1 MSTLRLTSARPALR
15 ASGPAFRLSQ
25 TSVRRGAPLVRAME
39 GEIATLVGGITLGGL
54 TGAAL
59 GALNG
64 RVSTLETGGSAS
76 SSSSSAS
83 AVRPVTK
90 AEVLEVQKNWAAAI
104 AGCSKI
110 YKDGGD
116 YIGAAQKAAGDLYAY
131 GHSDVLFKP
140 TKAREYP
147 FRPTAGEAMSYF
159 VGGKV
164 VDNGYDEDGGF
175 AINGGKGW
183 ASCVYKNHKIELVG
197 GIGIAM
203 GTYDFTDATD
213 GSVSTVE
220 YTFGYRR
227 CDDGKVRIFLHHSS
241 VPYGSGSGPA
251 PVTEAEVL
259 EVQKNWAGAIAAC
272 SKIYKD
278 NGDYIGAAGD
288 AASQLYAY
296 GHSNVLFKPT
306 KAAQYPFRPTAGEA
320 MSYFV
325 GGKVIEGGY
334 DEDGGFAINGGKG
347 WASCVYKNH
356 KIELVGGIG
365 IAMGTYDFTDATDG
379 SVSTVEYTFGYRR
392 CDDGKVRIFLHHSSV
407 PYGSGSGPAPVTEAE
422 VLDVQKNWAAAI
434 AGCSKIHKEGG
445 DYIGAAAE
453 AAGELYAYGH
463 SNVLF
468 KPTKAAEYPFR
479 PTAEE
484 AMSYF
489 VGGGVVDNGYDED
502 GGFAINGGKGWKSCV
517 YKNHQVELKGGIG
530 IAMGTYDFT
539 CATTGDV
546 STVEYTF
553 GYCRCDDGKVR
564 IFLHHSSVP
573 YNAGGAAAPAKKGIL
588 SKVMG

>member
-116 YIGAAQKAAGDLYAY
+116 YIGAA
-131 GHSDVLFKP
+131 
-140 TKAREYP
+140 
-147 FRPTAGEAMSYF
+147 
-159 VGGKV
+159 
-164 VDNGYDEDGGF
+164 
-175 AINGGKGW
+175 
-183 ASCVYKNHKIELVG
+183 
-197 GIGIAM
+197 
-203 GTYDFTDATD
+203 
-213 GSVSTVE
+213 
-220 YTFGYRR
+220 
-227 CDDGKVRIFLHHSS
+227 
-241 VPYGSGSGPA
+241 
-251 PVTEAEVL
+251 
-259 EVQKNWAGAIAAC
+259 
-272 SKIYKD
+272 
-278 NGDYIGAAGD
+278 GD
-288 AASQLYAY
+288 AASQ
-296 GHSNVLFKPT
+296 
-306 KAAQYPFRPTAGEA
+306 
-320 MSYFV
+320 
-325 GGKVIEGGY
+325 
-334 DEDGGFAINGGKG
+334 
-347 WASCVYKNH
+347 
-356 KIELVGGIG
+356 
-365 IAMGTYDFTDATDG
+365 
-379 SVSTVEYTFGYRR
+379 
-392 CDDGKVRIFLHHSSV
+392 
-407 PYGSGSGPAPVTEAE
+407 
-422 VLDVQKNWAAAI
+422 
-434 AGCSKIHKEGG
+434 
-445 DYIGAAAE
+445 
-453 AAGELYAYGH
+453 LYAYGH

-539 CATTGDV
+539 CATTGEV